1 MLTVAGGA
9 LTLGTAVVITAA
21 GLAAG
26 LSYSA
31 QTGHASDFGR
41 VLVRERIL
49 WVRFAPDLRISLDGT
64 WADLPVDAIER
75 LDGIGPAGWCAG
87 ADLILSAR

>member
-1 MLTVAGGA
+1 M
-9 LTLGTAVVITAA
+9 
-21 GLAAG
+21 LAAV
-26 LSYSA
+26 
-31 QTGHASDFGR
+31 DVPF
-41 VLVRERIL
+41 LVQR
-49 WVRFAPDLRISLDGT
+49 PDGT